1 MKKII
6 CLALVLALLAPSLC
20 AADADAN
27 GEATLSEL
35 FNYVAKRGND
45 YPFEYDGTTYYQHVQ
60 VYPKDSDYG
69 LFRR

>member
-27 GEATLSEL
+27 AENLAWTAGEEL
-35 FNYVAKRGND
+35 RVMSHA
-45 YPFEYDGTTYYQHVQ
+45 
-60 VYPKDSDYG
+60 SG
-69 LFRR
+69 LEPRFGAGPG